1 MLENGEPIIKADA
14 VVNQV
19 RRIEDIEVDI
29 SQVKTIMKD

>member
-14 VVNQV
+14 VVDKV
-19 RRIEDIEVDI
+19 RSREDIDVNI